1 MSRAVIT
8 RIINWRTMTA
18 YLAMFLLLVITAPKS
33 VSTVELLGGF
43 SAVGGMGRLNILGI
57 MRWNLCVLPPVA
69 VSILF
74 MSSELGPLS
83 IYTVMRATSIKM
95 WYLVRLCAVIL
106 ANLIYIS
113 LFILLGAAFCL
124 NIRSEPARLFQL
136 MLMFPIHTILMS
148 GISMMLLTICRL
160 SKVSIFAYFI
170 VEGGMVIGGA
180 LFPSISKYLL
190 PFWGMVQSEGLLLSS
205 RGYHLLITVGMTVL
219 IFILL
224 TSISIKWMQSNNPA
238 ANPRSI

>member
-33 VSTVELLGGF
+33 VSAVGLLGGF

-83 IYTVMRATSIKM
+83 IYTVMRATSIKT
-95 WYLVRLCAVIL
+95 WYLVRICAVVL

-113 LFILLGAAFCL
+113 IFILLGAAFGL
-124 NIRSEPARLFQL
+124 NGRSEAFRLYQL
-136 MLMFPIHTILMS
+136 VLVFPMHTIL
-148 GISMMLLTICRL
+148 ISSISVMLLTICRS
-160 SKVSIFAYFI
+160 SKASVFAYFA

-224 TSISIKWMQSNNPA
+224 TSISIKWLQSNNPA
-238 ANPRSI
+238 ANPRNI

>member
-1 MSRAVIT
+1 
-8 RIINWRTMTA
+8 MTA

-95 WYLVRLCAVIL
+95 WYLVRLCAIIL

-124 NIRSEPARLFQL
+124 NIRGEPARLFQL
-136 MLMFPIHTILMS
+136 MLVFPIHTILMS

-170 VEGGMVIGGA
+170 VEGGMVIGGS